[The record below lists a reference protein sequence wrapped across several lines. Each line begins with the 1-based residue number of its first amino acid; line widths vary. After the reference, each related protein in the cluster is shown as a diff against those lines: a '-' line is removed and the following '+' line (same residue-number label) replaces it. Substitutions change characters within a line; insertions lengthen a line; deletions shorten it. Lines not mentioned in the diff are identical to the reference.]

1 MKKSFY
7 LLFCALMLNVLNG
20 QSVETFFNHANTYV
34 SLARENGNDEYYLN
48 CALRYL
54 DSCGRIANTDSKTA
68 KQITGLRRE
77 IETAKSTSE
86 NNLNY
91 QIEFYQLFTTNPI
104 HYGFANDPIE
114 YAFGNAFQKLLQVT
128 NPEIANKDIASL
140 NSYSLINQD
149 NCDDEITEVNFQYL
163 WSNTKHVL
171 IPKSQ
176 FQLSKN
182 VHKQLTSSDTQQ
194 LNSLCRNYKTNSIGL
209 FETHIIDEVDGIVY
223 VSVSYFPY
231 FKDRGF
237 GSTLYT
243 EGFGEDK
250 RGGLLPIVI
259 FLLISSVFYISM
271 LAVIEELY
279 DRIVQKLWNQISFKE
294 ILGLFKNK
302 FLLVGASQ
310 IIPTVLSFIIVN
322 SVKSIAPDLGTHYLE
337 SEALLWVV
345 FITLSMSI
353 IPTFINVFVI
363 NRLDIDGF
371 HTSRG
376 YQNFANAS
384 IYGSYFSFF
393 YFYSLKYGS
402 IAHEQHFLLILVTFV
417 IGLILGRSLYL
428 YLNKKD
434 VKSLYTSGIVG
445 FVIVSILLIG
455 VNLIVLKRFE
465 TSGFLQALM
474 VALVVAVGYSLFE
487 KRNQIIAKKIQ
498 NISQTNLAQRNFSY
512 IPEVV
517 NQSKLD
523 FILNKLTV
531 DLSESKLNVVVISGP
546 SGIGKTSFIN
556 ECLFYRL
563 KVNDRKLLYGDCN
576 EIQEENEIHFEPF
589 VQAFGSE
596 IGIKNFVNSREQIS
610 NKTSMLQPLLE
621 SSPIALDNFLDSSY
635 INASKTLKEHCYM
648 VALELEKR
656 QFKGVLVIE
665 DLQWIDAESKE
676 FLINLLRIISNK
688 SQFKQL
694 KANFSILLTIR
705 ESSSNEQLRGIVD
718 IDELKADLGSQ
729 VTNIHFENIKHDELF
744 DYINFI
750 ELISDKDDIFNL
762 AESSR
767 FILNNLINQKIITGK
782 ANDNFVEAN
791 ITPHYIFKLLT
802 KMLEDKTLIPG
813 SGGLIFTRQIT
824 EEDLPNNDEVDK
836 FYHAIFDR
844 IESTPTVDRI
854 QWIRILESAAM
865 IGQKFDAAILASVW
879 GIDLLHLLDFLERME
894 KFGIVNDVYQED
906 NVYHFQSNKVT
917 ASLKSYFGNSNSEVK
932 QIILE
937 YNKRWINVQN
947 KEISS
952 LSNFDLDKLSALYR
966 RLKIVKHI
974 EGFDGTYELVYTIY
988 IIRIL
993 ELEDYD
999 KLNVILKNDNSS
1011 LSAYLRGIAKYFETE
1026 SVLTGDDAESLLD
1039 SQQSSSLLYG
1049 KFETHSTRW
1058 YLKHFALIVLGKIAD
1073 KDYLEFIDEC
1083 KNAQESIFIE
1093 LMVKIVLNSEGL
1105 IQKNGMQIL
1114 EKLNAETVA
1123 RMPKVSTLEILFRL
1137 LSVKILTNPYCEI
1150 SKTRDEIEGEFGELK
1165 SKLGSQS
1172 GFFLWAIYFELKL
1185 SYYQFEEDEVE
1196 QLVVFKE
1203 AMKILNGKTGSKYWA
1218 TFLLKNHPDHILRN
1232 PEFDFKSVMENAE
1245 LFLQKRG
1252 WLDEVSEL
1260 SVKMYLLKIQYYMA
1274 NELWSEAE
1282 RTIIEAKALMPNDSR
1297 NQSYIKFTIDLLQKE
1312 ESLQYYTGKIESA
1325 LEACTQAIRLCRLI
1339 DLKHRLVDMLIDRN
1353 IANRKLGKLDEAL
1366 EDVKMAMQTIR
1377 EIGNLAP
1384 SKVGVSIFQ
1393 YAQILKE
1400 VGNYEEAMKQ
1410 YLECQQYWA
1419 NNSKGDYRR
1428 MVTEMNMVYCISQGK
1443 LNSKAYFTMSIEDKV
1458 KEISEYFKDPL
1469 NEIRL
1474 SPVNRKNVMELFS
1487 LKFE

>member
-1 MKKSFY
+1 
-7 LLFCALMLNVLNG
+7 LCTAMLNALHG
-20 QSVETFFNHANTYV
+20 QTVERFFNHANTFV
-34 SLARENGNDEYYLN
+34 SLARENGNDQYYLN
-48 CALRYL
+48 FALRYL
-54 DSCGRIANTDSKTA
+54 DSCDRIAHTDPKTA
-68 KQITGLRRE
+68 KQLKGLRNE
-77 IETAKSTSE
+77 IEIAKSTSE

-104 HYGFANDPIE
+104 HYGFANDPME

-128 NPEIANKDIASL
+128 NPEMGNKDIASL
-140 NSYSLINQD
+140 NSYSLIQQD

-176 FQLSKN
+176 FRLSKN
-182 VHKQLTSSDTQQ
+182 FHKQLTSSDTQQ
-194 LNSLCRNYKTNSIGL
+194 LNALCNNYKTNSIGL
-209 FETHIIDEVDGIVY
+209 FETHVIDEVDGIVY

-231 FKDRGF
+231 YKGRGF

-259 FLLISSVFYISM
+259 FLLISSVFYISV
-271 LAVIEELY
+271 LAVCEELY
-279 DRIVQKLWNQISFKE
+279 DRIIKKLWHQISFKE

-310 IIPTVLSFIIVN
+310 VLPTLLSFIIVN

-337 SEALLWVV
+337 TESLLWVV

-402 IAHEQHFLLILVTFV
+402 IAHEQHFLLILVTFIV
-417 IGLILGRSLYL
+417 GLILGKALYL

-434 VKSLYTSGIVG
+434 IKSLYNTGIVG
-445 FVIVSILLIG
+445 FVIVSILLVG

-474 VALVVAVGYSLFE
+474 VTLVVTIGYTFFE
-487 KRNQIIAKKIQ
+487 KRKQIVAKKLHD
-498 NISQTNLAQRNFSY
+498 ISLTNLAQRNFSY

-531 DLSESKLNVVVISGP
+531 ELSESKLNIVVLSGP

-563 KVNDRKLLYGDCN
+563 KAIDRKLLYGDCN

-589 VQAFGSE
+589 VQALASE

-610 NKTSMLQPLLE
+610 SKTSMLQPFLE
-621 SSPIALDNFLDSSY
+621 SSPIALDSFLDSNY
-635 INASKTLKEHCYM
+635 TNASKTLKEHCYM

-665 DLQWIDAESKE
+665 DVQWIDAESRE
-676 FLINLLRIISNK
+676 FLINLLKIISNK

-694 KANFSILLTIR
+694 KTNLSILLTVR
-705 ESSSNEQLRGIVD
+705 ESSSNELLRGIVN
-718 IDELKADLGSQ
+718 IDELKVDLGAQ
-729 VTNIHFENIKHDELF
+729 VSNIQFENIKHDELF
-744 DYINFI
+744 DYINFV

-762 AESSR
+762 AESSK
-767 FILNNLINQKIITGK
+767 FILNNLINQKIVTGK
-782 ANDNFVEAN
+782 ANDDFVEAN
-791 ITPHYIFKLLT
+791 ITPHYIYKLLT
-802 KMLEDKTLIPG
+802 RMLEDKTLIPG

-844 IESTPTVDRI
+844 IDSTPTVDRI

-894 KFGIVNDVYQED
+894 KLGILIDVNQED
-906 NVYHFQSNKVT
+906 NFYQFSSNKVT
-917 ASLKSYFGNSNSEVK
+917 SALKSYFGSSNAEVK

-974 EGFDGTYELVYTIY
+974 EGFDSTYELVYTIY
-988 IIRIL
+988 VIRIL

-999 KLNVILKNDNSS
+999 KLNVILKNDNSD
-1011 LSAYLRGIAKYFETE
+1011 LTKYLRGIAKYFETE
-1026 SVLTGDDAESLLD
+1026 SVLSGPDTEFLLD
-1039 SQQSSSLLYG
+1039 SLQSSSLIYG
-1049 KFETHSTRW
+1049 NFESHTTRW
-1058 YLKHFALIVLGKIAD
+1058 YLKHYIMIILGKISEAEC
-1073 KDYLEFIDEC
+1073 LQFIDEC
-1083 KNAQESIFIE
+1083 KNAKETIFVE
-1093 LMVKIVLNSEGL
+1093 LMVKMILNSESL
-1105 IQKNGMQIL
+1105 IQKNGMEL
-1114 EKLNAETVA
+1114 LDKFNADVEFRT
-1123 RMPKVSTLEILFRL
+1123 RKEPILEILFRF
-1137 LSVKILTNPYCEI
+1137 LSIKILTNPYCEI
-1150 SKTRDEIEGEFGELK
+1150 SKTRDEIEYQFGELK
-1165 SKLGSQS
+1165 FKLGRQS

-1185 SYYQFEEDEVE
+1185 SYYQFEEDEAS
-1196 QLVVFKE
+1196 QLLVFKE
-1203 AMKILNGKTGSKYWA
+1203 AMKFLNGKNGSKYWA

-1232 PEFDFKSVMENAE
+1232 PEFDFKSVMEDVE

-1260 SVKMYLLKIQYYMA
+1260 TVKMYLLKIQYYIA
-1274 NELWSEAE
+1274 NELWPEAE
-1282 RTIIEAKALMPNDSR
+1282 NTISEAKAQMPNDSK
-1297 NQSYIKFTIDLLQKE
+1297 NQSYLKFTIDLLQKE
-1312 ESLQYYTGKIESA
+1312 ESLQYNTGKIESA
-1325 LEACTQAIRLCRLI
+1325 LQACTQAIDLCRLI
-1339 DLKHRLVDMLIDRN
+1339 NLKHRLVDMLIDRN
-1353 IANRKLGKLDEAL
+1353 IANRKMGKLNKAL

-1384 SKVGVSIFQ
+1384 SKIGVSIFQ
-1393 YAQILKE
+1393 YGQILKE
-1400 VGNYEEAMKQ
+1400 AGNYEEAMKQ
-1410 YLECQQYWA
+1410 YLECQQYWP
-1419 NNSKGDYRR
+1419 NNSKGEYRK
-1428 MVTEMNMVYCISQGK
+1428 MITEMNMVYCIFHGN
-1443 LNSKAYFTMSIEDKV
+1443 LNASLYF
-1458 KEISEYFKDPL
+1458 EISMSEKRDHIIDYFKKSE
-1469 NEIRL
+1469 NEIQL
-1474 SPVNRKNVMELFS
+1474 SPVNRKNLMGLGA
-1487 LKFE
+1487 LKFT

>member
-1 MKKSFY
+1 
-7 LLFCALMLNVLNG
+7 MLNVLNG
-20 QSVETFFNHANTYV
+20 QSVETFLNHANTYV

-48 CALRYL
+48 SALRYL
-54 DSCGRIANTDSKTA
+54 DSCGRIANADSKTA
-68 KQITGLRRE
+68 KQMTDLRNE
-77 IETAKSTSE
+77 IEIAKKTSE

-91 QIEFYQLFTTNPI
+91 QIEFYQLFTKNPI

-114 YAFGNAFQKLLQVT
+114 YAFGNAFQKILQVT
-128 NPEIANKDIASL
+128 NSEMGNKDIASF
-140 NSYSLINQD
+140 NSYSLIQQD

-176 FQLSKN
+176 FKLSN
-182 VHKQLTSSDTQQ
+182 NFHKQPTSSDTQQ
-194 LNSLCRNYKTNSIGL
+194 MNALCNSYKTNSIGL
-209 FETHIIDEVDGIVY
+209 FETHVIDKVDGIVY
-223 VSVSYFPY
+223 VSVSYSPY
-231 FKDRGF
+231 YKGRGF

-259 FLLISSVFYISM
+259 FLLISSVFYISF
-271 LAVIEELY
+271 LAVFEELY
-279 DRIVQKLWNQISFKE
+279 DRIIRKLWHQISFKE
-294 ILGLFKNK
+294 ILVLFKNK

-310 IIPTVLSFIIVN
+310 ILPTVLSFIIVN

-337 SEALLWVV
+337 TESLLWVV

-402 IAHEQHFLLILVTFV
+402 IAHEQHFLLILVTFI
-417 IGLILGRSLYL
+417 IGLILGKSLYL

-434 VKSLYTSGIVG
+434 VKYLYNTGIVG
-445 FVIVSILLIG
+445 FFIVSILLIG

-465 TSGFLQALM
+465 TSGFLQALL
-474 VALVVAVGYSLFE
+474 VALVVAIAYSLFE
-487 KRNQIIAKKIQ
+487 KRKQIVAKKLYD
-498 NISQTNLAQRNFSY
+498 ISQTNLAQWNFSY

-531 DLSESKLNVVVISGP
+531 ELSESKLNIVVLTGP

-556 ECLFYRL
+556 ECLSFRL
-563 KVNDRKLLYGDCN
+563 KANDRKLLYGDCN

-589 VQAFGSE
+589 VQALAAE

-610 NKTSMLQPLLE
+610 SKTSMLQPFLE
-621 SSPIALDNFLDSSY
+621 SSPIALDSFLDSNY
-635 INASKTLKEHCYM
+635 TNAAKTLKEHCYL
-648 VALELEKR
+648 VAQELEKR

-665 DLQWIDAESKE
+665 DVQWIDAESRE
-676 FLINLLRIISNK
+676 FLINLLKIISNK
-688 SQFKQL
+688 NQFTQL
-694 KANFSILLTIR
+694 KTNFSILLTVR
-705 ESSSNEQLRGIVD
+705 ESSSNEHLRGIVN
-718 IDELKADLGSQ
+718 IDELKADLGAQIS
-729 VTNIHFENIKHDELF
+729 NIHFENIKHDELF
-744 DYINFI
+744 DYINFV

-762 AESSR
+762 ADSSK
-767 FILNNLINQKIITGK
+767 FILNNLINQKIVSGK
-782 ANDNFVEAN
+782 ANDNLVEAN

-802 KMLEDKTLIPG
+802 RMLEDKTLIPG

-844 IESTPTVDRI
+844 IDSTPALDRI

-879 GIDLLHLLDFLERME
+879 GIDLLHLLHFLERME
-894 KFGIVNDVYQED
+894 KLGIVNDVYQED

-917 ASLKSYFGNSNSEVK
+917 AALKSYFGTSNSEVK

-947 KEISS
+947 KEIIN

-974 EGFDGTYELVYTIY
+974 DGFDSTYELVYTIY
-988 IIRIL
+988 AIRIL

-999 KLNVILKNDNSS
+999 KLAVILKNDNSG
-1011 LSAYLRGIAKYFETE
+1011 LTKYLKGIAKYLETE
-1026 SVLTGDDAESLLD
+1026 SVLIGADAEFLFD
-1039 SQQSSSLLYG
+1039 FQQSSSLIYG
-1049 KFETHSTRW
+1049 KLETHSTRW
-1058 YLKHFALIVLGKIAD
+1058 YLKHFTMIILGKISEAE
-1073 KDYLEFIDEC
+1073 YLEFIDEC
-1083 KNAQESIFIE
+1083 KNAKETIFVE
-1093 LMVKIVLNSEGL
+1093 LMVKMILNSESL
-1105 IQKNGMQIL
+1105 IQKNGMVL
-1114 EKLNAETVA
+1114 LDKFNAGVEFRT
-1123 RMPKVSTLEILFRL
+1123 RKEPILEILFRF
-1137 LSVKILTNPYCEI
+1137 LSVKILINPYCEI
-1150 SKTRDEIEGEFGELK
+1150 SKTRDEIENQFEELE
-1165 SKLGSQS
+1165 SKLDSHS
-1172 GFFLWAIYFELKL
+1172 GFFEWSIYYELRL
-1185 SYYQFEEDEVE
+1185 NYYQFEEDEAQ

-1203 AMKILNGKTGSKYWA
+1203 AMKFLNGKNGSKYWA

-1232 PEFDFKSVMENAE
+1232 PVFNFKTVMEDLE
-1245 LFLQKRG
+1245 SFLQKRG

-1260 SVKMYLLKIQYYMA
+1260 SVKMYLLKIQYYIA

-1282 RTIIEAKALMPNDSR
+1282 STISEAKAIMPNDSH
-1297 NQSYIKFTIDLLQKE
+1297 NQSYVKFTIDLLQKE
-1312 ESLQYYTGKIESA
+1312 ESLHYNIGKMENA
-1325 LEACTQAIRLCRLI
+1325 VEACTKAIDLCRLI
-1339 DLKHRLVDMLIDRN
+1339 NLKHRLVDMLIYRN
-1353 IANRKLGKLDEAL
+1353 IANRKLGKLEEAL
-1366 EDVKMAMQTIR
+1366 EDVKIAMQAIR

-1384 SKVGVSIFQ
+1384 SKVGVSLFQ
-1393 YAQILKE
+1393 YGQILRE
-1400 VGNYEEAMKQ
+1400 AGNYAEAMRQ
-1410 YLECQQYWA
+1410 YIDCQQYWP
-1419 NNSKGDYRR
+1419 NNSKGDYRK
-1428 MVTEMNMVYCISQGK
+1428 MVTEMSMIYSISHGSLNAK
-1443 LNSKAYFTMSIEDKV
+1443 LYFPISIADKI
-1458 KEISEYFKDPL
+1458 KEITDYFKNPS

-1474 SPVNRKNVMELFS
+1474 SPGNRKNVLELSS
-1487 LKFE
+1487 LKFD

>member
-1 MKKSFY
+1 
-7 LLFCALMLNVLNG
+7 LCLVLTDILYG
-20 QSVETFFNHANTYV
+20 QSVNSFIKHANTYI
-34 SLARENGNDEYYLN
+34 SLARENGNDKYYLD
-48 CALRYL
+48 CALSYL
-54 DSCGRIANTDSKTA
+54 DSCTPISKGDLKSA
-68 KQITGLRRE
+68 KEIKELKNE
-77 IETAKSTSE
+77 IEIAKRTSE

-91 QIEFYQLFTTNPI
+91 QIEFYQLFTTNPA
-104 HYGFANDPIE
+104 HYGFANDPKE
-114 YAFGNAFQKLLQVT
+114 YAFESAFQKLLKVK
-128 NPEIANKDIASL
+128 NFEMGIEDISSL
-140 NSYSLINQD
+140 NSYSLIYQD

-163 WSNTKHVL
+163 WSNTNHVL

-176 FQLSKN
+176 FRLTRNLREKF
-182 VHKQLTSSDTQQ
+182 TSSDTQQ
-194 LNSLCRNYKTNSIGL
+194 LNALCNRYKTNVIGL
-209 FETHIIDEVDGIVY
+209 FETSVIDEVNGIVY
-223 VSVSYFPY
+223 VSVSFIPY
-231 FKDRGF
+231 FKNVGF
-237 GSTLYT
+237 GSKLYA

-259 FLLISSVFYISM
+259 FLLISSVFYISV
-271 LAVIEELY
+271 LAVFEELY

-310 IIPTVLSFIIVN
+310 ILPTVLSFIIVN

-402 IAHEQHFLLILVTFV
+402 IAHQQHFLLILLTFI
-417 IGLILGRSLYL
+417 IGLILGKSLYL

-434 VKSLYTSGIVG
+434 IKSLYNAGILG
-445 FVIVSILLIG
+445 FFVVSILLIV
-455 VNLIVLKRFE
+455 VNLIILKRFD
-465 TSGFLQALM
+465 TSGFMQALI
-474 VALVVAVGYSLFE
+474 VALIASIVFLFFE
-487 KRNQIIAKKIQ
+487 KRKRIVAKRIQ
-498 NISQTNLAQRNFSY
+498 DISQANLAQRKFSY

-517 NQSKLD
+517 NQPKLD
-523 FILNKLTV
+523 FILNKLTI
-531 DLSESKLNVVVISGP
+531 DLSESKLNVVVLTGP

-556 ECLFYRL
+556 ECLLYRL

-589 VQAFGSE
+589 VQALASE
-596 IGIKNFVNSREQIS
+596 IGINDFVNTRERLS
-610 NKTSMLQPLLE
+610 NKTSMLQPFLE
-621 SSPIALDNFLDSSY
+621 SSPIALNSFLDSSY
-635 INASKTLKEHCYM
+635 TNSAKTLKEHCYM

-665 DLQWIDAESKE
+665 DLQWIDAESRE
-676 FLINLLRIISNK
+676 FLINLLKIISNK

-705 ESSSNEQLRGIVD
+705 ESSSNEQLRGVVN

-729 VTNIHFENIKHDELF
+729 VTNVCFENIKHDELF

-750 ELISDKDDIFNL
+750 ELISAKDVIFNL
-762 AESSR
+762 AESSK
-767 FILNNLINQKIITGK
+767 FILNNLINQKIVTGK
-782 ANDNFVEAN
+782 ANDGFVEAN

-802 KMLEDKTLIPG
+802 RMLEDRTLIPG
-813 SGGLIFTRQIT
+813 SGGVIFTRQIT

-844 IESTPTVDRI
+844 IDSTPTVDRI

-894 KFGIVNDVYQED
+894 KLGILLDVNQED
-906 NVYHFQSNKVT
+906 NFYQFSSNKVT
-917 ASLKSYFGNSNSEVK
+917 TALKSYFGTSNAEVK

-974 EGFDGTYELVYTIY
+974 EGFDNTYELVYTIY
-988 IIRIL
+988 VIRIL

-1011 LSAYLRGIAKYFETE
+1011 LAKYLKGIAKYFETD
-1026 SVLTGDDAESLLD
+1026 SVLSGDDAELLLD
-1039 SQQSSSLLYG
+1039 SQKSSSLIYG
-1049 KFETHSTRW
+1049 KFEPHSTRW
-1058 YLKHFALIVLGKIAD
+1058 YLKHFTLIILGKIGD
-1073 KDYLEFIDEC
+1073 EEYLEFVDEC
-1083 KNAQESIFIE
+1083 KNAKESIFIE
-1093 LMVKIVLNSEGL
+1093 LMVKMILNSESL
-1105 IQKNGMQIL
+1105 IQKYGMVL
-1114 EKLNAETVA
+1114 LDKLNVQTDF
-1123 RMPKVSTLEILFRL
+1123 RKPKVPTLEILFSFL
-1137 LSVKILTNPYCEI
+1137 TVKILTNPYCEI
-1150 SKTRDEIEGEFGELK
+1150 SKTRDEIENYFVGMK
-1165 SKLGSQS
+1165 IKLDSQS
-1172 GFFLWAIYFELKL
+1172 GFFLWSIYYELRL
-1185 SYYQFEEDEVE
+1185 NYYQFEEDESR
-1196 QLVVFKE
+1196 QLLVFIE
-1203 AMKILNGKTGSKYWA
+1203 AMNFLKGNNGSKYWA
-1218 TFLLKNHPDHILRN
+1218 TFILKNHQDHILKST
-1232 PEFDFKSVMENAE
+1232 EFNFKSVMEE
-1245 LFLQKRG
+1245 VERFLANRG

-1260 SVKMYLLKIQYYMA
+1260 SVKLYLMKIEYYIA

-1282 RTIIEAKALMPNDSR
+1282 LIISEAKAIMPNNSS
-1297 NQSYIKFTIDLLQKE
+1297 NQSYVRFIIDLLQKE
-1312 ESLQYYTGKIESA
+1312 ESLQYYTGKVDSAVES
-1325 LEACTQAIRLCRLI
+1325 CTRAIDLCRLI
-1339 DLKHRLVDMLIDRN
+1339 NLNHKLVDILIDRN

-1366 EDVKMAMQTIR
+1366 EDVKMAMQTIKQ
-1377 EIGNLAP
+1377 IGNLAP
-1384 SKVGVSIFQ
+1384 SKVGVILFQ
-1393 YAQILKE
+1393 YGQILRE
-1400 VGNYEEAMKQ
+1400 AGDYNEAMKQ
-1410 YLECQQYWA
+1410 YIECQQHWA

-1428 MVTEMNMVYCISQGK
+1428 MVTEMNMVYCISQGRLDAK
-1443 LNSKAYFTMSIEDKV
+1443 MYFAVSIADKV
-1458 KEISEYFKDPL
+1458 KEIAEYFKDPL

-1474 SPVNRKNVMELFS
+1474 SPLNRINVIELS
-1487 LKFE
+1487 NLKFN